1 MSLISAEQQQAL
13 RKELYQATL
22 VSKRMVHDELAI
34 FRVQPDAPLPP
45 HKAGQYTTLGLGV
58 WERSEPNRYGREDIK
73 PGEETRLIRRQYSIS
88 HPVLNES
95 GDLFKEPPEYLEFF
109 IVLVSGQEQ
118 AEKITPT
125 LTPRLF
131 ALQPGD
137 RLFLGEK
144 IIGHYTLDGVQPDDT
159 ILLFST
165 GTGEAPNNYL
175 LWDLLRQQHRGP
187 ILAATCVRHARDLGY
202 LALHQQLMQRY
213 SHYHYMPL
221 MTREPGQPKRYL
233 QDLLTSGDLEKQL
246 QQSLDPKRTHVY
258 LCGNPQMIGVPA
270 IDRGTRVKTYPQP
283 VGMVQLL
290 EERGLTADAKA
301 LKIRGNIHFEEYW

>member
-1 MSLISAEQQQAL
+1 MSLITTEQQQAL
-13 RKELYQATL
+13 RQEFYQATL

-34 FRVQPDAPLPP
+34 FRVKPDAPLLP

-58 WERSEPNRYGREDIK
+58 WERCEPHRYGKEEVK
-73 PGEETRLIRRQYSIS
+73 PGEETRLIRRQYSIA
-88 HPVLNES
+88 HPILDES
-95 GDLFKEPPEYLEFF
+95 GNLSNEPPECLEFF

-118 AEKITPT
+118 AAKITPT

-144 IIGHYTLDGVQPDDT
+144 IIGHYTLEGVQPDDT

-175 LWDLLRQQHRGP
+175 LWELLRQQHRGP
-187 ILAATCVRHARDLGY
+187 ILAATCVRHARDLAY
-202 LALHQQLMQRY
+202 LTLHQQLMQRFAQ
-213 SHYHYMPL
+213 YHYLPL

-233 QDLLTSGDLEKQL
+233 QDLLTSGDLEMQL
-246 QQSLDPKRTHVY
+246 QQTLDRKHTHVY
-258 LCGNPQMIGVPA
+258 LCGNPQMIGVPS
-270 IDRGTRVKTYPQP
+270 IDRTTRIKSYPHP
-283 VGMVQLL
+283 TGMVQLL
-290 EERGLTADAKA
+290 EERGFIADAKA